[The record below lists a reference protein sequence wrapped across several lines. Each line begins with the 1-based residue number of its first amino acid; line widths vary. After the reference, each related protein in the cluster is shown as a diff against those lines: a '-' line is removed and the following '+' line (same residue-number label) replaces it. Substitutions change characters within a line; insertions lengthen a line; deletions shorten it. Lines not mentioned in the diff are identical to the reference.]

1 MNENDNHLGDDPR
14 VSWLSLILKCSP
26 LQQHPFRSQ
35 GFGGGVREALAIA
48 SSNRVEEAGD
58 SNPLSGMG
66 CGERQSGGRE
76 AHAIAQLK
84 GIENIALE
92 TLIQTKHRAIKQEKR
107 RQKNPEKS
115 HREGI
120 SILGLS
126 GIASV
131 RTFWSFCKN
140 LNENICILW

>member
-14 VSWLSLILKCSP
+14 VSWLSLILKYSP
-26 LQQHPFRSQ
+26 QISTPSGHKVL
-35 GFGGGVREALAIA
+35 GAACD
-48 SSNRVEEAGD
+48 RVEEAGD

-76 AHAIAQLK
+76 AHAITQLK

-126 GIASV
+126 GMASV

-140 LNENICILW
+140 LNKNVCILW